1 MKEFHKKTIDDS
13 GSPPGYL
20 QYDDKVKK
28 EEINIKVFTY
38 NNQDLIEEEYDKLTE
53 DIFKKKEGYKKW
65 IDIEGIHNKDILNQ
79 IGSKFE
85 LHPLVLE
92 DIWNTRQRPKL
103 EEQDLAMVIILNSIY
118 LNNTEVKTSQI
129 SLILSEDIVISFRE
143 KGTNG
148 LEPIRERIR
157 NSQGKIRSSGSDYL
171 TYTLIDAIVDKYLV
185 VLEEL
190 GIKIEELEDKL
201 IDEPERED
209 LELIQELKK
218 EMIFLRKIVWPL
230 IQIDNKLIRIRS
242 DFIKESTEIYL
253 KDVYDH
259 LTQVIDEIE
268 VLRDMLSSML
278 DVYMTSASNKMNEVM
293 QVLTIVATIFIPL
306 TFIAG
311 IYGMN
316 FEYMPELQIKMA
328 YPVIMF
334 VMFLIAVG
342 MLMYFKWKDW
352 F

>member
-1 MKEFHKKTIDDS
+1 MKEFHKKSIDDS
-13 GSPPGYL
+13 GSPPGLL
-20 QYDDKVKK
+20 QYDDKVK
-28 EEINIKVFTY
+28 EEKIKIKVFTY
-38 NNQDLIEEEYDKLTE
+38 NKEEVIEEEYDNLIE
-53 DIFKKKEGYKKW
+53 GIFDKKDGYKKW
-65 IDIEGIHNKDILNQ
+65 IDIEGVHNREILSK

-103 EEQDLAMVIILNSIY
+103 EEQDQAMIIILNSIY

-143 KGTNG
+143 KGTNV
-148 LEPIRERIR
+148 LEPIRERLR
-157 NSQGKIRSSGSDYL
+157 KMQGKIRSSGSDYL
-171 TYTLIDAIVDKYLV
+171 TYTLLDAIVDRYLA

-190 GIKIEELEDKL
+190 GIMIEELEDKL

-230 IQIDNKLIRIRS
+230 IQIDNKLIRVKNEI
-242 DFIKESTEIYL
+242 IKESTEIYL

-311 IYGMN
+311 VYGMN
-316 FEYMPELQIKMA
+316 FKYMPELEIKAA
-328 YPVIMF
+328 YPIVMV
-334 VMFLIAVG
+334 VMFLVAVG
-342 MLMYFKWKDW
+342 MLIYFKWKDW